1 MFNELQEMLLK
12 TIVAET
18 LGVSPDDIDD
28 ETSAKTMPI
37 WNSYNHLTVMSA
49 VEETFGIMFSMEEMT
64 DVANFGELRDI
75 VAQHLA

>member
-1 MFNELQEMLLK
+1 MFSDTQELQLR

-18 LGVSPDDIDD
+18 LGVSPDEITD
-28 ETSAKTMPI
+28 ETSAKTMPV

-64 DVANFGELRDI
+64 DVANYGELRDI
-75 VAQHLA
+75 VAKHLA